1 MLPGVGGRCLLVS
14 CLALAACSEGGEA
27 APGSSGAP
35 GTGLDVPEAGAVPY
49 ERVVFVTI
57 DTLCADHLASYGYF
71 RRTSPFLDELA
82 ERGVL
87 FEAAMS
93 ASSHTA
99 PSHASMFT
107 GLPPGL
113 HGLLTNGSQLPA
125 EVTTTAEAFSSL
137 GFDTAAFTSV
147 EFLGGVADGFGHV
160 RAKTSAAKAIS
171 NAAISW
177 IRKDRSSDRFFVW
190 LHYYDPHRWKMLDR
204 VPAEHARA
212 IADATELGPRE
223 VYREIAERHD
233 LALPFE
239 PAEWRSGDKG
249 SEEVRTETL
258 EQVLAYID
266 SYDAQIAYADAEI
279 RRVYDALE
287 RLGLDGETLWI
298 VTSDHGEGLGSHG
311 YAGHG
316 WQVYQEQLRVP
327 LVVHATNGSLAP
339 RRVQELVSLT
349 DLLPTLVELY
359 GARLTGELAP
369 WTGSSLVPLLGGN
382 AAFERDPVFAQRRP
396 LRKTGGDGVFAL
408 QDERFKYVLRMTA
421 EDEFFD
427 LVRDPYEREGLPLD
441 SEDAALLRARLDRW
455 LAQFAA
461 AGLAPEEG
469 VEAWHDELEKL
480 GYAR

>member
-27 APGSSGAP
+27 APGPSGAP

-57 DTLCADHLASYGYF
+57 DTLRADHLASYGYF

-99 PSHASMFT
+99 PSHASVFT

-190 LHYYDPHRWKMLDR
+190 LHYYDPH
-204 VPAEHARA
+204 
-212 IADATELGPRE
+212 
-223 VYREIAERHD
+223 
-233 LALPFE
+233 
-239 PAEWRSGDKG
+239 
-249 SEEVRTETL
+249 
-258 EQVLAYID
+258 
-266 SYDAQIAYADAEI
+266 
-279 RRVYDALE
+279 
-287 RLGLDGETLWI
+287 
-298 VTSDHGEGLGSHG
+298 
-311 YAGHG
+311 
-316 WQVYQEQLRVP
+316 
-327 LVVHATNGSLAP
+327 
-339 RRVQELVSLT
+339 
-349 DLLPTLVELY
+349 
-359 GARLTGELAP
+359 
-369 WTGSSLVPLLGGN
+369 
-382 AAFERDPVFAQRRP
+382 
-396 LRKTGGDGVFAL
+396 
-408 QDERFKYVLRMTA
+408 
-421 EDEFFD
+421 
-427 LVRDPYEREGLPLD
+427 
-441 SEDAALLRARLDRW
+441 
-455 LAQFAA
+455 
-461 AGLAPEEG
+461 
-469 VEAWHDELEKL
+469 
-480 GYAR
+480 